1 MENYVYLGGFSL
13 VLFSLTYYINM
24 LKKLGDEVITNGI
37 SLDKP
42 NSKKLIGDSSKII
55 TPKEFYISFDYP
67 FSNHDVILYRDADDG
82 FNLKQLVKYISETYK
97 EIYNSEPDPGK
108 AKTKF
113 AGKSYFTENRA
124 ESDGFFGNQQA
135 FGR

>member
-1 MENYVYLGGFSL
+1 
-13 VLFSLTYYINM
+13 M

-42 NSKKLIGDSSKII
+42 NSKKLIGDLRCRSNSKVGPLLNSAGQSPTSKII

-67 FSNHDVILYRDADDG
+67 FSNHDVVLYRDADDG

-108 AKTKF
+108 AKMKF
-113 AGKSYFTENRA
+113 VGKSYFTENRA